1 MGKQATVVS
10 LEDRAASLRED
21 RGDNIAIDEIT
32 NVVGSLVRGTTHDD
46 EIDRVAS
53 ELRELLN
60 YISAAKSELVE
71 MQPKS
76 LSNRD
81 IPDAGE
87 QLDAIVKSTED
98 AAEAIMDAAD
108 SVGQIADELDDEVG
122 GRLAQI
128 STDLFQASSFQDL
141 TGQRITKVTRTLAHL
156 EERLNA
162 LADAIG
168 DDYVAPDP
176 EEEIERDDEGIVQDE
191 TDLLHGPQL
200 EGEGNSQAEIDAI
213 LASFD

>member
-1 MGKQATVVS
+1 MGKQAIPVS
-10 LEDRAASLRED
+10 LEDRAAALREN
-21 RGDNIAIDEIT
+21 RGDNVAIDEIT
-32 NVVGSLVRGTTHDD
+32 HVVGSLVQGTTHDD
-46 EIDRVAS
+46 DIDKVAN
-53 ELRELLN
+53 ELRELLD
-60 YISAAKSELVE
+60 YIGAAKSELIG

-108 SVGQIADELDDEVG
+108 AVGEIAGEVDDEIG

-128 STDLFQASSFQDL
+128 STNLFQASSFQDL

-168 DDYVAPDP
+168 DEYVAPDP
-176 EEEIERDDEGIVQDE
+176 EEEIQRDDEGIVQDE

-200 EGEGNSQAEIDAI
+200 DGEGNSQAEIDAI

>member
-32 NVVGSLVRGTTHDD
+32 HVVGSLVKGTTHDED
-46 EIDRVAS
+46 IDRVAA
-53 ELRELLN
+53 ELRELLD
-60 YISAAKSELVE
+60 YIGAAKSELVE

-108 SVGQIADELDDEVG
+108 SVGQIAEELDDEVG

-176 EEEIERDDEGIVQDE
+176 EEEIARDDEGLVQDE

-213 LASFD
+213 LAAFD